1 MLQVGVVG
9 VNYKTAPLELREALS
24 KEIIAFPKSLQEK
37 LSQPFV
43 LLVTCN
49 RFEVYFSSQDLYAA
63 SHEIARRLEKI
74 VGFSSRSC
82 FYHYFDHTCF
92 YHLSKVICG
101 LDAAI
106 LGESDIQG
114 QVKRAYYEG
123 ALDRQLPKDLHY
135 LFQKSLRIGK
145 QIRTHFFPSHKLM
158 TLEELIYLLSK
169 EWLHEK
175 ILFVGYSEINR
186 KIMHFFRGQGM
197 TNMTVCTT
205 AELKG
210 SLPLEKVE
218 EWVNYSVVIVGTK
231 RQDYVLNFKEHCQTK
246 LVFDL
251 GMPRS
256 VDPLLKQVLKLY
268 TLEDLSLEI
277 EKRQAFP
284 ILDLRLC
291 EKAIGDLTS
300 RYEKI
305 YAKRE
310 LNKTRMLLSV

>member
-63 SHEIARRLEKI
+63 SHEIVRKLEKI

-158 TLEELIYLLSK
+158 TLEEVIYLLSK
-169 EWLHEK
+169 EWLDKK
-175 ILFVGYSEINR
+175 ILFIGYSEINR
-186 KIMHFFRGQGM
+186 KIMQFFRAKGVS
-197 TNMTVCTT
+197 NMAICTGANLT
-205 AELKG
+205 SRLR
-210 SLPLEKVE
+210 LEKIE
-218 EWVNYSVVIVGTK
+218 HWVNYPIVIVGTK
-231 RQDYVLNFKEHCQTK
+231 RQDYVLKLKEGFDTK

-256 VDPLLKQVLKLY
+256 VDPLLKEALRLY

-277 EKRQAFP
+277 EKRQIFP
-284 ILDLRLC
+284 SVDLRLC
-291 EKAIGDLTS
+291 EKAIADLTS